1 MAGDIS
7 ENADMTRGQNQPQL
21 KGANSLKRNALGRG
35 LSALMSATAV
45 NVAVREVKL
54 PGESEREAAPKFN
67 KFEAEEASAP
77 AAESDERSIVYLPV
91 DCVTP
96 NGSQPRKAFRPEE
109 LETLTQS
116 IRDTGLLQPIIVRRK
131 ETHDGQ
137 RPEYEVVAGERR
149 WRASQAAGLKEIPAI
164 VRRLSDKEAFA
175 LAIIE
180 NVQRADLNPIEEAL
194 AYQRLIDEFGDTQ
207 AAVAATVGKDRVS
220 IANALRLLKLDSSLQ
235 EKISAGVLSAG
246 HGRALLM
253 LESNEQREA
262 LAKRIVS
269 EGLSVRSAEKFAAE
283 MLHGKQERAAR
294 APEPKVQREKSPAMQ
309 AVEER
314 LRRALGTKVSVT
326 LTTEGAGELRISFF
340 SEGELENI
348 LERLNA

>member
-1 MAGDIS
+1 M
-7 ENADMTRGQNQPQL
+7 
-21 KGANSLKRNALGRG
+21 
-35 LSALMSATAV
+35 
-45 NVAVREVKL
+45 
-54 PGESEREAAPKFN
+54 
-67 KFEAEEASAP
+67 
-77 AAESDERSIVYLPV
+77 
-91 DCVTP
+91 
-96 NGSQPRKAFRPEE
+96 
-109 LETLTQS
+109 
-116 IRDTGLLQPIIVRRK
+116 
-131 ETHDGQ
+131 
-137 RPEYEVVAGERR
+137 VAGERR

-235 EKISAGVLSAG
+235 EKISGGILSAG

-253 LESNEQREA
+253 LESGEQRQT

-269 EGLSVRSAEKFAAE
+269 ESLSVRAAEKLAAE
-283 MLHGKQERAAR
+283 MAHGKQNRASR
-294 APEPKVQREKSPAMQ
+294 AQEPKVQREKSPAMQ